1 MSEPMR
7 EPYWRT
13 YHVETP
19 LDKFVEESGRVIICR
34 GLVVPVRDFKIGL
47 NDYVIEHEL
56 EMKGVFDCVQGSML
70 RYGITTRRISLDG
83 VDEDF
88 FVDIGVVLPHLKSIR
103 FKKLNRILDKTWAR
117 QLTHSLLFTSGYY
130 EHPKEEGPMIKCI
143 ECLKALFLEDEPHGV
158 YEDGREG
165 TDPLKFWHV
174 ASFCIDSAAHLL

>member
-1 MSEPMR
+1 MR

-13 YHVETP
+13 EKSVV
-19 LDKFVEESGRVIICR
+19 DKFVEESGRVIICR

-56 EMKGVFDCVQGSML
+56 DEGHFDSVQCSML

-103 FKKLNRILDKTWAR
+103 FKKFNRILDKTLAR
-117 QLTHSLLFTSGYY
+117 QLTHSLLFTSGY
-130 EHPKEEGPMIKCI
+130 EHPQKEGPMIKCI
-143 ECLKALFLEDEPHGV
+143 ECLKTLFLEDEPYGI
-158 YEDGREG
+158 YEDGRED
-165 TDPLKFWHV
+165 TLKFWHV
-174 ASFCIDSAAHLL
+174 ASFCIDSVSDLL